1 MWGKIFSRI
10 RFSFVLSFMIV
21 FCSVFGNNRAYSQQ
35 KHKLTMTL
43 EEVTETAKEQSQAA
57 MLAKHNFLINYWQF
71 RSYKATLLPSLNLN
85 ASLGQYNRS
94 LMALRNS
101 ETGEYN
107 YVSNNNLTNSLSLS
121 IDQNVALT
129 GGRVSLITSLNR
141 LDQFSPI
148 NNVLYNSQPV
158 KINYSQPIKAYNA
171 LKWDKIVEPKHYERA
186 KRNYMETMEQ
196 INISAVNLFFNVLSA
211 RINLEMAQKDLESS
225 DLSLK
230 IAQER
235 YEIGTVTKNDV
246 LSLNHRFLNAQ
257 LDISDKQLALE
268 MSMLNLRTFLGF
280 NDNVDIELVIPESI
294 PDLQIDYQEVYSRS
308 IENTA
313 YMLGNE
319 ISLLNAEQEVAR
331 AKSTSGLQANF
342 FAIFGLTQRGDSF
355 SGAYKNP
362 MDQEIL
368 GISLSLPIL
377 DWGMGKGKV
386 KLAQSREEV
395 VKTQVEQSIAEYRQN
410 ILIKVM
416 QFNKLNVQC
425 NISLQADS
433 IAKLSYD
440 IANERFKNGTITVLE
455 LNTAQNNMRSSASR
469 YINDLGDFWQ
479 NYFTIRKLSLYDYIK
494 GKEVTLN
501 LDKLTD
507 N

>member
-1 MWGKIFSRI
+1 MWGKIFSYI
-10 RFSFVLSFMIV
+10 RFSLVFSFVFL
-21 FCSVFGNNRAYSQQ
+21 FGCAFGSNRSYSQQ

-71 RSYKATLLPSLNLN
+71 RSYKATLLPSLNLG

-94 LMALRNS
+94 LIALRNS

-107 YVSNNNLTNSLSLS
+107 YITNNNLTNSLSLS
-121 IDQNVALT
+121 IDQNIALT

-148 NNVLYNSQPV
+148 NNILYNSQPV
-158 KINYSQPIKAYNA
+158 KINYTQPIKGYNS
-171 LKWDKIVEPKHYERA
+171 LKWDKIIEPKYYESA
-186 KRNYMETMEQ
+186 KRRYMESLEQ
-196 INISAVNLFFNVLSA
+196 INISATTLFFNVLSA
-211 RINLEMAQKDLESS
+211 RINLEMAQQNLESTE
-225 DLSLK
+225 LSLK

-235 YEIGTVTKNDV
+235 YEIGTITKNDV
-246 LSLNHRFLNAQ
+246 LSLNHRLLNAQ

-268 MSMLNLRTFLGF
+268 VSMLALRTFLGF
-280 NDNVDIELVIPESI
+280 NDNVDISLIIPENI
-294 PDLQIDYQEVYSRS
+294 PDLQVDYQEVYTRS
-308 IENTA
+308 IENST

-319 ISLLNAEQEVAR
+319 ISLLSAQQEVAR
-331 AKSTSGLQANF
+331 AKSTNGLQANF
-342 FAIFGLTQRGDSF
+342 FAIFGLTQRGDTF

-368 GISLSLPIL
+368 GLSLSLPIL

-416 QFNKLNVQC
+416 QFNKLNRQC
-425 NISLQADS
+425 NISMQADS
-433 IAKLSYD
+433 IAKLSYN

-455 LNTAQNNMRSSASR
+455 LNTAQNEMRSSASR
-469 YINDLGDFWQ
+469 YINDLGSYWQ
-479 NYFTIRKLSLYDYIK
+479 NYFTIRKLSLYDYINN
-494 GKEVTLN
+494 KELSAN
-501 LDKLTD
+501 FDRLTD

>member
-1 MWGKIFSRI
+1 MWGKIFIRI
-10 RFSFVLSFMIV
+10 RFSLVLFFMIV
-21 FCSVFGNNRAYSQQ
+21 FCSVLNTTIANSQQ
-35 KHKLTMTL
+35 KYKLAMTL
-43 EEVTETAKEQSQAA
+43 EEVIETAKEQSQAA

-94 LMALRNS
+94 LTALRNS

-107 YVSNNNLTNSLSLS
+107 YISNNNLTNTLSFS
-121 IDQNVALT
+121 IDQNIALT

-148 NNVLYNSQPV
+148 DNVLFNSQPV
-158 KINYSQPIKAYNA
+158 KINYSQPIKAYNS
-171 LKWDKIVEPKHYERA
+171 LKWDKIIEPKYYERA
-186 KRNYMETMEQ
+186 KRSYMESIEQ

-211 RINLEMAQKDLESS
+211 RINLEMAQKDLESTE
-225 DLSLK
+225 LSLK

-235 YEIGTVTKNDV
+235 YEIGTITKNDV
-246 LSLNHRFLNAQ
+246 LSLNHRLLNAQ

-268 MSMLNLRTFLGF
+268 MSMLSLRTFLGF
-280 NDNVDIELVIPESI
+280 NDNVDISLIIPENT
-294 PDLQIDYQEVYSRS
+294 PDVQIDYEEVYARS

-313 YMLGNE
+313 YMLENE
-319 ISLLNAEQEVAR
+319 ISLLNVQQEVAK
-331 AKSTSGLQANF
+331 AKSTNGLQANF
-342 FAIFGLTQRGDSF
+342 FATFGLTQRGDSF

-362 MDQEIL
+362 MDQEIFGL
-368 GISLSLPIL
+368 SLSLPIL

-395 VKTQVEQSIAEYRQN
+395 VKTQVEQSVAEYRQN
-410 ILIKVM
+410 VIIKVM
-416 QFNKLNVQC
+416 QFNKLNAQC

-433 IAKLSYD
+433 IAKLSYN
-440 IANERFKNGTITVLE
+440 IANERFRNGTITVLE
-455 LNTAQNNMRSSASR
+455 LNTAQNDMRSSASR
-469 YINDLGDFWQ
+469 YISDLGSFWQ

-494 GKEVTLN
+494 GQELSADF
-501 LDKLTD
+501 DKLTD

>member
-1 MWGKIFSRI
+1 MWGKIFNYL
-10 RFSFVLSFMIV
+10 RFSLVFSFIIL
-21 FCSVFGNNRAYSQQ
+21 FSCAFSSNRAYSQQ

-43 EEVTETAKEQSQAA
+43 EEVTEVAQEQSQAA

-94 LMALRNS
+94 LQALRNS

-107 YVSNNNLTNSLSLS
+107 YITNNNLSNSLSLS
-121 IDQNVALT
+121 IDQNIALT
-129 GGRVSLITSLNR
+129 GGKISLITSLNR

-148 NNVLYNSQPV
+148 NNILYNSQPV

-171 LKWDKIVEPKHYERA
+171 LKWDKIIEPKYYERA
-186 KRNYMETMEQ
+186 KRYYMEAMEQ
-196 INISAVNLFFNVLSA
+196 INISAVNHFFNVLSA

-225 DLSLK
+225 ELSLK

-268 MSMLNLRTFLGF
+268 MSLLNLRTFLGF

-294 PDLQIDYQEVYSRS
+294 PDLQIDYQEVYARS
-308 IENTA
+308 IENNA

-331 AKSTSGLQANF
+331 AKSTNGLQANL
-342 FAIFGLTQRGDSF
+342 FAIFGLTQRGDTF

-368 GISLSLPIL
+368 GLSLSLPIL

-455 LNTAQNNMRSSASR
+455 LNTAQNSMRSSASR
-469 YINDLGDFWQ
+469 YISDLGSYWQ

-494 GKEVTLN
+494 GKELSADF
-501 LDKLTD
+501 DKLTD

>member
-1 MWGKIFSRI
+1 MWSKIFIRL
-10 RFSFVLSFMIV
+10 RFSLVFSSLIV
-21 FCSVFGNNRAYSQQ
+21 FGSVLNITKAYSQQ
-35 KHKLTMTL
+35 RYKLTMTL

-57 MLAKHNFLINYWQF
+57 MVAKHSFLINYWQF
-71 RSYKATLLPSLNLN
+71 RSYKANLLPSLNLN

-107 YVSNNNLTNSLSLS
+107 YVTNNNLTNSLSLS
-121 IDQNVALT
+121 IDQNIALT

-148 NNVLYNSQPV
+148 DNVLFNSQPV
-158 KINYSQPIKAYNA
+158 KINYTQPIKAYNS
-171 LKWDKIVEPKHYERA
+171 LKWDKIIEPKHFERA
-186 KRNYMETMEQ
+186 KRNYMESMEQ
-196 INISAVNLFFNVLSA
+196 ININAVTLFFNVLST
-211 RINLEMAQKDLESS
+211 RINLEMAQKDLESTE
-225 DLSLK
+225 LQLK

-235 YEIGTVTKNDV
+235 YEIGTITKNDV

-268 MSMLNLRTFLGF
+268 MSMLSLRTFLGF
-280 NDNVDIELVIPESI
+280 NDNVDISLIIPEER
-294 PDLQIDYQEVYSRS
+294 PDVQIDYEEVYSRS
-308 IENTA
+308 IENSA

-331 AKSTSGLQANF
+331 AKSTNGLQANF
-342 FAIFGLTQRGDSF
+342 FAIFGLTQRGDTF

-362 MDQEIL
+362 MDQEVL
-368 GISLSLPIL
+368 GLSLSLPIL

-395 VKTQVEQSIAEYRQN
+395 TKTQVEQSIAEYRQN

-440 IANERFKNGTITVLE
+440 IANERFKNGTITVLD

-469 YINDLGDFWQ
+469 YISDLGNYWQ
-479 NYFTIRKLSLYDYIK
+479 NYFTIRKLSLYDYINE
-494 GKEVTLN
+494 KEVIADF
-501 LDKLTD
+501 DKLTD